1 MFKKL
6 KSRIFSGKK
15 KFVFIL
21 LYCLLFGKIVF
32 SQSIIGEGMSGDELK
47 NFVIENYKTTSTLG
61 YDMARDT
68 LYAKIDLK
76 EDNKL
81 VGVYSGYE
89 ITLDLTQDP
98 SSYAYQN
105 GINCEHS
112 WPQSMGASS
121 EPQKSDMHLL
131 YPCKINVNSSRG
143 NDPFGEIPDIDTDRW
158 YRFEEVLYSIPSTNI
173 DEYSEKENDDPDLF
187 EPRESK
193 KGDIARSMFYFFC
206 MYQEAADTTFWN
218 IQKQTFLD
226 WHYYDLPDSIE
237 LERTWKIAGYQ
248 DDCPNPFVID
258 TTLARRI
265 WFLENDITIPGGSPQ
280 NLTYLRGNSPNPIS
294 GTTNIK
300 YTIKHPTHVKL
311 SVFNIKGQLVEILVN
326 DDYESGIY
334 ELEWNPKNIS
344 TGIYFLQ
351 LQTKENSFIEKMI
364 KIE

>member
-1 MFKKL
+1 MKLDKKN
-6 KSRIFSGKK
+6 

-21 LYCLLFGKIVF
+21 LCCLLFGKIAF
-32 SQSIIGEGMSGDELK
+32 SQTIIGEGMSGEELK
-47 NFVIENYKTTSTLG
+47 NYVIENYKTTNTLG
-61 YDMARDT
+61 YDIARDT

-76 EDNKL
+76 EGNKL
-81 VGVYSGYE
+81 IAIYSGYE
-89 ITLDLTQDP
+89 IILDLTQDP

-121 EPQKSDMHLL
+121 EPQKSDMHSL
-131 YPCKINVNSSRG
+131 YPCKTNVNSSRG
-143 NDPFGEIPDIDTDRW
+143 NDPFGEIPDIDADIW
-158 YRFEEVLYSIPSTNI
+158 YRFEEVLYSIPPTNI

-226 WHYYDLPDSIE
+226 WHYYDPADSIE
-237 LERTWKIAGYQ
+237 LERTWKIADYQ

-265 WFLENDITIPGGSPQ
+265 WFYEDTLSAPENMRIDIDSGQIQLKWNEVPGANYYKIYCSELPYCEFA
-280 NLTYLRGNSPNPIS
+280 LVDSLIDTVYYEYLS
-294 GTTNIK
+294 GERK
-300 YTIKHPTHVKL
+300 FFRVR
-311 SVFNIKGQLVEILVN
+311 
-326 DDYESGIY
+326 SGR
-334 ELEWNPKNIS
+334 
-344 TGIYFLQ
+344 
-351 LQTKENSFIEKMI
+351 
-364 KIE
+364 